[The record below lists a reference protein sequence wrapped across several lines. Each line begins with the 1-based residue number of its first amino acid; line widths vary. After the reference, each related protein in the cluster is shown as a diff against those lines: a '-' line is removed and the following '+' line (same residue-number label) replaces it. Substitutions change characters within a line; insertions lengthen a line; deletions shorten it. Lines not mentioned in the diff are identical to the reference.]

1 MSTSTS
7 VSTTRSSISITASL
21 SSSSSSFSSSSWSSS
36 TASPTANQ
44 ASLVSTTSSTG
55 SSSTSGTSGSAS
67 TTSSSSSSSIPSGTS
82 SSSVTVNAASLAST
96 TSSSTSTTRTST
108 SSSFSSSSGSSSSS
122 TAVASSSST
131 SSTSTSPSFS
141 SSSSVSAALNTLL
154 TSSSAST
161 FSTLTRS
168 SSSST
173 TSSTPSSV
181 SLQANTLASTSSSSS
196 STSTSATTTSTP
208 GSASSS
214 TAPTSSSSSRA
225 SSTSSSSSSS
235 TRSTTSTSSSSS
247 SSSSSTSTSSSSS
260 RVVASATQGP
270 AFSCPTTGFLI
281 QSLTLFSLNLATGE
295 RTQIADNI
303 GGDSTRNI
311 NALGYN
317 AREDYL
323 YGISQNEAA
332 TDFKIIRIL
341 ANGTGTYVA
350 TVSKLTTGLFNSGD
364 IDENGQYWISTGGAD
379 FYQYNFA
386 PGTANYGGLVTSG
399 KLTGTGGY
407 TIGDWTVV
415 PGVGGGDLWSV
426 GVSNQVA
433 YLLRWSRTS
442 HAFTVVRNLGNLTGA
457 TGTTVPFWGASYAT
471 TDGYLFAVEN
481 GSGQIW
487 RIAVDGSSNPLRL
500 KDAPV
505 SSRNDGARCLDS
517 GAIVVSG

>member
-1 MSTSTS
+1 M
-7 VSTTRSSISITASL
+7 
-21 SSSSSSFSSSSWSSS
+21 
-36 TASPTANQ
+36 
-44 ASLVSTTSSTG
+44 
-55 SSSTSGTSGSAS
+55 
-67 TTSSSSSSSIPSGTS
+67 
-82 SSSVTVNAASLAST
+82 
-96 TSSSTSTTRTST
+96 
-108 SSSFSSSSGSSSSS
+108 
-122 TAVASSSST
+122 
-131 SSTSTSPSFS
+131 
-141 SSSSVSAALNTLL
+141 
-154 TSSSAST
+154 
-161 FSTLTRS
+161 
-168 SSSST
+168 
-173 TSSTPSSV
+173 
-181 SLQANTLASTSSSSS
+181 
-196 STSTSATTTSTP
+196 
-208 GSASSS
+208 
-214 TAPTSSSSSRA
+214 
-225 SSTSSSSSSS
+225 
-235 TRSTTSTSSSSS
+235 
-247 SSSSSTSTSSSSS
+247 
-260 RVVASATQGP
+260 
-270 AFSCPTTGFLI
+270 
-281 QSLTLFSLNLATGE
+281 
-295 RTQIADNI
+295 
-303 GGDSTRNI
+303 
-311 NALGYN
+311 GYN

>member
-1 MSTSTS
+1 MP
-7 VSTTRSSISITASL
+7 RAWHQQLFLEHSSNLVVFYITYKLFPKFIFKLIRQRCAQHFVDFIERL
-21 SSSSSSFSSSSWSSS
+21 HVLDLDKIVVFFFDDFVYVE
-36 TASPTANQ
+36 Q
-44 ASLVSTTSSTG
+44 RRC
-55 SSSTSGTSGSAS
+55 SGKHAGVDWLEFKQH
-67 TTSSSSSSSIPSGTS
+67 IH
-82 SSSVTVNAASLAST
+82 
-96 TSSSTSTTRTST
+96 
-108 SSSFSSSSGSSSSS
+108 
-122 TAVASSSST
+122 
-131 SSTSTSPSFS
+131 
-141 SSSSVSAALNTLL
+141 
-154 TSSSAST
+154 
-161 FSTLTRS
+161 
-168 SSSST
+168 
-173 TSSTPSSV
+173 
-181 SLQANTLASTSSSSS
+181 
-196 STSTSATTTSTP
+196 
-208 GSASSS
+208 
-214 TAPTSSSSSRA
+214 
-225 SSTSSSSSSS
+225 
-235 TRSTTSTSSSSS
+235 
-247 SSSSSTSTSSSSS
+247 
-260 RVVASATQGP
+260 
-270 AFSCPTTGFLI
+270 
-281 QSLTLFSLNLATGE
+281 SLTLFSLNLATGE

-323 YGISQNEAA
+323 YGISQNEGA

-386 PGTANYGGLVTSG
+386 PGTANYGGLVNSG
-399 KLTGTGGY
+399 KLSGTGGY

-433 YLLRWSRTS
+433 YLLRWSRTT
-442 HAFTVVRNLGNLTGA
+442 HVFTVVRNLGNLTGA

-487 RIAVDGSSNPLRL
+487 RIAVDGSSTPLRL